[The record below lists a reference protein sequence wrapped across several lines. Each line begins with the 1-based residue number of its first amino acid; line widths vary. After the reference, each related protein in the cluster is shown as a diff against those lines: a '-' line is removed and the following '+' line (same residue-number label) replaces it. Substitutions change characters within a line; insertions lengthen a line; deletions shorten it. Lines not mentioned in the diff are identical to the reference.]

1 MRCEDIQDR
10 LIDVTAPGLA
20 TPDPRVRLHLETC
33 RECRASFERATRAW
47 NLLPA
52 VPEAEPDSQ
61 AMRTRFAATLERQRR
76 DANVSR
82 NAVKAFRETEWR
94 GWRGWRPAYGAAA
107 ALVALIA
114 GASIGRQFPRGDV
127 VDAGQFNAMRQ
138 ELREV
143 RAMLTLSLM
152 QQSAASE
159 RIKGVSSAAHMDDP
173 RADVVSALLETL
185 AHDPSV
191 NVRLA
196 SIRALERFN
205 ERPPVRAAVVQ
216 AVTREQ
222 SPLVTIALI
231 DFVVDAMDRGAIEP
245 LRQLSRDAGRDAAV
259 RDTAARAVERLLGGG
274 GV

>member
-10 LIDVTAPGLA
+10 LIDVGAPGLVSA
-20 TPDPRVRLHLETC
+20 EPEVRRHLEIC
-33 RECRASFERATRAW
+33 RDCRASVERATRAW
-47 NLLPA
+47 TLLPA
-52 VPEAEPDSQ
+52 IPEAEADSH
-61 AMRTRFAATLERQRR
+61 AMRTRFAATLARQRR
-76 DANVSR
+76 DSNTSR
-82 NAVKAFRETEWR
+82 NAVKAFREA
-94 GWRGWRPAYGAAA
+94 GWRGWRPVYGVAAA
-107 ALVALIA
+107 IVALIA
-114 GASIGRQFPRGDV
+114 GASIGRQFPGGDV
-127 VDAGQFNAMRQ
+127 VDAGEFTAMRQ

-143 RAMLTLSLM
+143 RAMLTLSLL
-152 QQSAASE
+152 QQSGASE
-159 RIKGVSSAAHMDDP
+159 RIKGVSSAARMDDP

-196 SIRALERFN
+196 SIRALERFH

-231 DFVVDAMDRGAIEP
+231 DFIVEAMDRGAIEP
-245 LRQLSRDAGRDAAV
+245 LRQLSRDAGRDDAV